1 MGSEGHHVL
10 EIATVC
16 PYEPFKQLHETDP
29 KAYKAKKR
37 EVYKEIMTSVRDLIP
52 DIDAYARMKVYGTPT
67 TSEYYLGQPQG
78 NIYGAKLVPKQVGL
92 NRLGYCTELP
102 NLSL

>member
-52 DIDAYARMKVYGTPT
+52 Y
-67 TSEYYLGQPQG
+67 
-78 NIYGAKLVPKQVGL
+78 
-92 NRLGYCTELP
+92 
-102 NLSL
+102 